1 MTTYRCAACSTI
13 LEAEKLPLGNIV
25 EVKPCE
31 ACLEAAEEAVLD
43 AADMEDFEEERIEN
57 KEGTETGKIAVNS
70 VLQNYWK
77 GDFNERH

>member
-31 ACLEAAEEAVLD
+31 ACLEAAEEAALD
-43 AADMEDFEEERIEN
+43 AADVEDFEV
-57 KEGTETGKIAVNS
+57 EGVEDGSKMLFKDIPNLT
-70 VLQNYWK
+70 
-77 GDFNERH
+77 